1 MQHACELIV
10 LKDDLTMSKD
20 GAQDIHYDQ
29 GTLLKVLLVINDR
42 VVVKSDNAHT
52 FLLKTDDEDVLWAYM

>member
-29 GTLLKVLLVINDR
+29 GTLL
-42 VVVKSDNAHT
+42 
-52 FLLKTDDEDVLWAYM
+52 